1 MSSAFTCQCNVI
13 GYLLRVNEIDDY
25 VPLNRD
31 AVGAVGIVQ
40 EGDFHAFDVCDIGN
54 APVTFL
60 SVTIGADVGD
70 AQRIQGMASAH
81 QSLVAA
87 VQTVVVGGQEQVKTH
102 VTQLLGI
109 AVGCTEA
116 RITRVGLSAQGTL
129 QVDHGKVGPD
139 DIVLEVLEALAVVV
153 GPVGL
158 LGGKPYTGY
167 PCFSAPDSYAQRLK
181 DVGFDLFLTA
191 NNHCLDRRDKGLV
204 RTCQTLDSL
213 HIPHIGTYR
222 DQQERDRLV
231 PYIVNVK
238 GIKIAFLDY
247 TYGTNGI
254 PVQGNVIVNLLDQQQ
269 IERDIV
275 LARERGA
282 DAICV
287 NLHWGIEYQLKPVAA
302 QRTLADWLVA
312 QGVDLI
318 IGGHPHVVE
327 PMEMRYS
334 QEYDKNVLLVYSMGN
349 FISNQSDIDTRG
361 GAMV

>member
-1 MSSAFTCQCNVI
+1 M
-13 GYLLRVNEIDDY
+13 
-25 VPLNRD
+25 
-31 AVGAVGIVQ
+31 
-40 EGDFHAFDVCDIGN
+40 
-54 APVTFL
+54 L
-60 SVTIGADVGD
+60 SVVSLLQSNYTIDLMFVGD
-70 AQRIQGMASAH
+70 AMQHAPQIT
-81 QSLVAA
+81 AA
-87 VQTVVVGGQEQVKTH
+87 QQPDGSYDYTPCFQYIE
-102 VTQLLGI
+102 
-109 AVGCTEA
+109 
-116 RITRVGLSAQGTL
+116 
-129 QVDHGKVGPD
+129 D
-139 DIVLEVLEALAVVV
+139 DIKGGDLAVVNLEC
-153 GPVGL
+153 P
-158 LGGKPYTGY
+158 LGGRPYTGY

-213 HIPHIGTYR
+213 CIPHIGTYR
-222 DQQERDRLV
+222 DQQERDRRV

-254 PVQGNVIVNLLDQQQ
+254 PIQGNVIVNLIDQQQ
-269 IERDIV
+269 IENDIA

-334 QEYDKNVLLVYSMGN
+334 KEYDKNVLLVYSMGN

-361 GAMV
+361 GAMVKVSLKLENGKPVVENPRYKLFFVQKPVARGENYVLIPESRPDLLRPDSKGEFFRFMQRTHDLVMSNNIDVPQGQ